1 MPVETG
7 ISAVVRPNLDERS
20 TDKEVSRLENKIDAA
35 TDANVDLGMTDP
47 GGMEAPGGG
56 VGAGG
61 ARGGGGGGGL
71 LGGAVAGG
79 VARVALAGAVGYGLL
94 AGISSLAG
102 EHAPLLQKKL
112 DMVNQGFGLLAGA
125 FGEKLAQYLPAK
137 EFWNGAKSFY
147 ETAMNEGLDVAVSEG
162 LEGVGE
168 TTLES
173 VGLGDLVE
181 GTTAE
186 QLIGGTVGAAA
197 LIGTPVAAGA
207 LIQGG
212 MAAGSLLMGGVA
224 ASTLITGSV
233 AAGSLIA
240 GTIAAESLISK
251 TTGGETGLG
260 ETASGAFSFL
270 PGVEG
275 PSKQRRQEIG
285 AAGHGQFAGMM
296 EDLGLRSDLFRSA
309 QVEKLNKAQTPI
321 SERGVNPEEIRGGNV
336 GGLDT
341 TLRGAEATGGQ
352 TQFNPAGGTA
362 PTGDEAGGGADT
374 GEVTSKLDEVVRE
387 LQNLDVSPT
396 LNEQDLARSNN
407 SAEKTFDN
415 RRDRDNN

>member
-47 GGMEAPGGG
+47 GAMEAPGGG

-61 ARGGGGGGGL
+61 ARGGGGGGL

-112 DMVNQGFGLLAGA
+112 DLVNQGFGLLAGA

-173 VGLGDLVE
+173 VGLADLVE

-197 LIGTPVAAGA
+197 LIGTPIAAGA

-212 MAAGSLLMGGVA
+212 MAAGSLIMGGVA

-240 GTIAAESLISK
+240 GTVAAESLISK
-251 TTGGETGLG
+251 TTGGEAGLG
-260 ETASGAFSFL
+260 EAASGAFSFL

-275 PSKQRRQEIG
+275 PGKKRQQEI
-285 AAGHGQFAGMM
+285 AAGGLGAFAGTM
-296 EDLGLRSDLFRSA
+296 EDLGLRSDLLRNA
-309 QVEKLNKAQTPI
+309 QVEKINKAQTPI
-321 SERGVNPEEIRGGNV
+321 SERSVNPEEIRGGTFD
-336 GGLDT
+336 GIDT
-341 TLRGAEATGGQ
+341 TLRGPGGGGQ
-352 TQFNPAGGTA
+352 TQFNPAGGTVPEGSEGGEQA
-362 PTGDEAGGGADT
+362 DE
-374 GEVTSKLDEVVRE
+374 VSSKLDEVVRE
-387 LQNLDVSPT
+387 LQNLDLSLS
-396 LNEQDLARSNN
+396 LNEKDLARSNN
-407 SAEKTFDN
+407 SAEETFDK
-415 RRDRDNN
+415 RRSRDNN

>member
-47 GGMEAPGGG
+47 GAMEAPGGG

-61 ARGGGGGGGL
+61 ARGGGGGL

-94 AGISSLAG
+94 QGISALAG
-102 EHAPLLQKKL
+102 EHAPLLQQKL
-112 DMVNQGFGLLAGA
+112 DMVNQGLGLVAGA
-125 FGEKLAQYLPAK
+125 FGEKLAEYLPAK

-147 ETAMNEGLDVAVSEG
+147 ETAQEEGLDVAVTEG

-168 TTLES
+168 GTLES

-181 GTTAE
+181 DTGAE

-197 LIGTPVAAGA
+197 LIGTPLAAGA

-212 MAAGSLLMGGVA
+212 MAAGSLIIGGVSA
-224 ASTLITGSV
+224 GTLITGSV

-240 GTIAAESLISK
+240 GTIAADALID
-251 TTGGETGLG
+251 TATGGESGFG
-260 ETASGAFSFL
+260 EAASGAFSFV
-270 PGVEG
+270 PGIEG
-275 PSKQRRQEIG
+275 PDKQRQQEIG
-285 AAGHGQFAGMM
+285 AAGFGTFAGTM

-309 QVEKLNKAQTPI
+309 QVEKLNRAQTPI
-321 SERGVNPEEIRGGNV
+321 GERGVNPEEIRGGSV

-341 TLRGAEATGGQ
+341 TLRGTDSGAAGQ
-352 TQFNPAGGTA
+352 AQFNAAGGTA
-362 PTGDEAGGGADT
+362 PTGGGEGGEQADE
-374 GEVTSKLDEVVRE
+374 VSSKLDEVVRE
-387 LQNLDVSPT
+387 LQNLDLNVS
-396 LNEQDLARSNN
+396 LNEQDLARGVN
-407 SAEKTFDN
+407 SAEATFGN